1 MELNNTDNLNIESQ
15 FMLVNP
21 EQLKTSMPVS
31 ESGAKTVS
39 DSRRVIKNILEK
51 KRITASLL
59 LLALALSMMWN
70 RHLSMQKD

>member
-51 KRITASLL
+51 KITALL
-59 LLALALSMMWN
+59 LLLVLALSMMWN
-70 RHLSMQKD
+70 RHLSMQKA

>member
-21 EQLKTSMPVS
+21 EQLKASMPVS

-51 KRITASLL
+51 KITALL
-59 LLALALSMMWN
+59 LLLVLALSMMWN
-70 RHLSMQKD
+70 RHLSMQKA